1 MPAAAPKP
9 CDLLTQTEVQL
20 ATALS
25 FKPAAPFNEF
35 TCSWDTPN
43 FGDDTSNAPYA
54 RVTTIFQPY
63 SGSGIPVLNNEDAAT
78 SAELGVP
85 ASLEV
90 WGPQEA
96 PFPTTRITVMNG
108 LQQATVDYGRCD
120 VADVVGGCSNAKG
133 STNAGAL
140 ALAKLV
146 LTRVPFIAPPATEAP
161 TEEATAP
168 SPAEDPT
175 AGSPPASAVSHRS
188 RPLVFATGLPSP
200 RAAFRDAT
208 RDLVNLALAFAVLL
222 FVTFPAEL
230 FNKTFE
236 KHYNEI
242 RAGWRRR
249 LHLRVPT
256 EERSQPSVPL
266 FVGVVLTGAVLG
278 SLLDPHAGLNS
289 STTLGLL
296 ATLVTIVVFAGL
308 KAAIETVYRRR
319 RQLETSRVLKALP
332 GGLAIAAVCV
342 LFSRLLDF
350 QPGYLYGVVAA
361 VAFSSTMPREDK
373 GRVGAL
379 AHVAQLA
386 LGLVAWLL
394 WLPVHDSGS
403 TWPVILLTDVLG
415 ALFVGSLVS
424 TTLTLFPL
432 RFLDGGHVFAW
443 RRAVWG
449 ALFAVATFVMLAVML
464 NPNSDADSGPSSWV
478 LAIVLLVLFGAA
490 SVGFAYYWHRR
501 DAAATVVAS

>member
-1 MPAAAPKP
+1 
-9 CDLLTQTEVQL
+9 
-20 ATALS
+20 
-25 FKPAAPFNEF
+25 
-35 TCSWDTPN
+35 
-43 FGDDTSNAPYA
+43 
-54 RVTTIFQPY
+54 
-63 SGSGIPVLNNEDAAT
+63 
-78 SAELGVP
+78 
-85 ASLEV
+85 
-90 WGPQEA
+90 
-96 PFPTTRITVMNG
+96 
-108 LQQATVDYGRCD
+108 
-120 VADVVGGCSNAKG
+120 
-133 STNAGAL
+133 
-140 ALAKLV
+140 
-146 LTRVPFIAPPATEAP
+146 
-161 TEEATAP
+161 
-168 SPAEDPT
+168 
-175 AGSPPASAVSHRS
+175 
-188 RPLVFATGLPSP
+188 
-200 RAAFRDAT
+200 
-208 RDLVNLALAFAVLL
+208 
-222 FVTFPAEL
+222 
-230 FNKTFE
+230 
-236 KHYNEI
+236 
-242 RAGWRRR
+242 
-249 LHLRVPT
+249 
-256 EERSQPSVPL
+256 
-266 FVGVVLTGAVLG
+266 
-278 SLLDPHAGLNS
+278 
-289 STTLGLL
+289 
-296 ATLVTIVVFAGL
+296 
-308 KAAIETVYRRR
+308 
-319 RQLETSRVLKALP
+319 
-332 GGLAIAAVCV
+332 LAIAAVCV